1 MRLSVL
7 FSLLFSVQIILA
19 QNKLVNS
26 ENVLQWQ
33 DGYSLRVEDFQK
45 PRKANDS
52 YSHTAYKIEFYP
64 SEVLVDAN
72 DYIQGYEDLTVVA
85 EFHKDKSHFD
95 PDYEA
100 EYLPFEQ
107 LTFDIAELYARKI
120 RKRFEELKEKKER
133 RFSMYNYEY
142 GLLWKACLEY
152 QSEFSK
158 ATNHG
163 WESKNEISEWRNKI
177 NQELK
182 ELQEYTIKP
191 L

>member
-1 MRLSVL
+1 MRLVVL
-7 FSLLFSVQIILA
+7 LVLIFSAESIFA
-19 QNKLVNS
+19 QDRLVNS

-33 DGYSLRVEDFQK
+33 EGYKLRVEDFKK

-72 DYIQGYEDLTVVA
+72 DYIQGYEDVTVVA
-85 EFHKDKSHFD
+85 EFHMDKSHFN
-95 PDYEA
+95 PEYEA

-120 RKRFEELKEKKER
+120 RKRFDELKAKKER

-142 GLLWKACLEY
+142 NLLWKACREY

-158 ATNHG
+158 ATNNG
-163 WESKNEISEWRNKI
+163 WKAKDKIAEWRDKI
-177 NQELK
+177 DKDLN
-182 ELQEYTIKP
+182 ELQEYAIKP

>member
-1 MRLSVL
+1 MRLAVL
-7 FSLLFSVQIILA
+7 LILFFSVQSIFA
-19 QNKLVNS
+19 QDRLVNS

-33 DGYSLRVEDFQK
+33 ERYRLRVEDFKK

-52 YSHTAYKIEFYP
+52 YSYTAYKIEFYP

-72 DYIQGYEDLTVVA
+72 DYVKGYENLTVVA
-85 EFHKDKSHFD
+85 EFHMDKSHFN
-95 PDYEA
+95 PEYEA

-120 RKRFEELKEKKER
+120 RKRFVELKAKQER

-142 GLLWKACLEY
+142 NLLWKACLNY

-158 ATNHG
+158 ASNNG
-163 WESKNEISEWRNKI
+163 WKSEDKVAEWRDKI
-177 NQELK
+177 NTELNELK
-182 ELQEYTIKP
+182 EYALKP